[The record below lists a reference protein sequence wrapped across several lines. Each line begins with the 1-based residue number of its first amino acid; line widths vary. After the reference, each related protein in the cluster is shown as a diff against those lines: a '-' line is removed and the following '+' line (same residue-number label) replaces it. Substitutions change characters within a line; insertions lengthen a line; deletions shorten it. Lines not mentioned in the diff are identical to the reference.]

1 MLSQNESLEKLML
14 LFIRK
19 RKTKT
24 YEAHSLQEIG
34 KLKLEKIYVCYTVY
48 LDKYMR
54 RERV

>member
-1 MLSQNESLEKLML
+1 ML